1 MNIEIRPVL
10 TENKTARIDLPGL
23 LAMRCYAAL
32 SIVLFHMVWLTKLEI
47 PDYLGFVRSHFGY
60 GVPLFFIVSAFGLC
74 VGYSGKIGSR
84 DDLREYY
91 LRRFLRI
98 APLFYFMMAFYFPL
112 YWMFGAAQFPTS
124 PFALGYVVS
133 SALFIFNLTP
143 QYVTGYVMASW
154 TIGIEMAFYAIL
166 PLLIFAVTDLTRSL
180 IFLAVVVFVTV
191 SWDAAFQGT
200 TGPIAAFGGYSL
212 VGHMVNFAAG
222 IAGYHVWLKLRQT
235 SPLIG
240 QTLFCASLLVIV
252 GLIVFP
258 AYLPGLGG
266 RVAWAMAFAGAVVGI
281 SLYPTTWFVNP
292 VAKTLGNASFSL
304 YLWHPVVLV
313 GLERCG
319 LYRAIYSAFSGASVP
334 FFVSTICTLAV
345 LIPLALVSYRYIE
358 RPGMGLA
365 KRFSRRSLAGG

>member
-1 MNIEIRPVL
+1 
-10 TENKTARIDLPGL
+10 
-23 LAMRCYAAL
+23 
-32 SIVLFHMVWLTKLEI
+32 
-47 PDYLGFVRSHFGY
+47 
-60 GVPLFFIVSAFGLC
+60 
-74 VGYSGKIGSR
+74 
-84 DDLREYY
+84 
-91 LRRFLRI
+91 
-98 APLFYFMMAFYFPL
+98 
-112 YWMFGAAQFPTS
+112 
-124 PFALGYVVS
+124 
-133 SALFIFNLTP
+133 
-143 QYVTGYVMASW
+143 MASW

-166 PLLIFAVTDLTRSL
+166 PLLIVAVTDLTRSL

-266 RVAWAMAFAGAVVGI
+266 RVAWAMALAGAVVGV